1 MNDIPQKL
9 EHQRNFKIKRV
20 FVIQIET
27 MTTHLKIY

>member
-9 EHQRNFKIKRV
+9 EHHHSEIKRV